1 MGIMNKMRE
10 NTPIVLWV
18 LVFAFGVI
26 WVLQDSQVFD
36 SVSQGRFQN
45 IAQVDGE
52 TVSYEAYARA
62 LEQQRQAYQAQT
74 GESVPPQ
81 LYDLYEQQVFDA
93 LVDDI
98 IREKE
103 MERLGVRVSD
113 EEVLE
118 MVLGEDPDPL
128 IKQQFGD
135 GTGGINRDLLRSV
148 IDNPEARPDWIRV
161 EEYLRAKRRREKF
174 EKLIEA
180 TVRVSDA
187 EVKAEYL
194 KRNRKADVRYVALRY
209 ADIADDSVALSERE
223 LGAFYNRNKEDFR
236 RSKSFDLQFV
246 SFSTAPSAADSAQ
259 GAEDLELLREDFAA
273 AEDDSLF
280 LARNAGE
287 RPYSSSFFRV
297 DELDPEVAEAI
308 FDDPTPGRIAGPV
321 RVRNQWHLI
330 KITDVRSAEEIAVNA
345 RHILIGSTED
355 DSEEDQAG
363 ARRTAQDLMRRIRGG
378 EDFAELAR
386 EYSTDPGSG
395 SRGGDLGWFGPGRM
409 VDEFE
414 KASFGARVGALVGPV
429 KTQFGYHIIEVLD
442 RADREVQIA
451 DFVVTIRPSVATV
464 SDVEERA
471 ADLQYFASESGDF
484 VGEAAKMEGLTVD
497 SARVEADAQVVPG
510 LGSSGD
516 IRAFLASAVTGDV
529 SDVVELNDRFVVLY
543 VRGVTE
549 AGYREF
555 EEVRA
560 ELEPRARLERKK
572 ELQSEALRAAIDAND
587 GLDAVASSLDTIVR
601 TANGVTQNNTLV
613 PTLGRE
619 PRFVGA
625 ALGMAEGERS
635 TIIEGE
641 NSAYV
646 LEVTRVY
653 DVDVD
658 SISEAELQGL
668 RRELTN
674 RKRQQVTTGWLAE
687 LRNNADVTDFRTRF
701 Q

>member
-1 MGIMNKMRE
+1 MNKMRE
-10 NTPIVLWV
+10 NTPIILWI

-36 SVSQGRFQN
+36 SVSQSRFEN
-45 IAQVDGE
+45 VAEVDGE
-52 TVSYEAYARA
+52 TVSYETYARA

-98 IREKE
+98 IRERE

-113 EEVLE
+113 EEVVE
-118 MVLGEDPDPL
+118 MVVGEDPDPL
-128 IKQQFGD
+128 IKQQFSD
-135 GTGGINRDLLRSV
+135 GSGGINRDLLRSV

-161 EEYLRAKRRREKF
+161 EEYLRAKRRQEKF
-174 EKLIEA
+174 NKLIEA

-187 EVKAEYL
+187 EVKAEYV
-194 KRNRKADVRYVALRY
+194 KRNLKVDAQYVALRY
-209 ADIADDSVALSERE
+209 ADIPDDSVALSERQ

-236 RSKSFDLQFV
+236 REKSFDLRFV
-246 SFSTAPSAADSAQ
+246 NLSAAPSAADSLQ
-259 GAEDLELLREDFAA
+259 TREDLELLRDDFAA

-280 LARNAGE
+280 IARNGGE
-287 RPYSSSFFRV
+287 RPYSSSYFRA
-297 DELDPEVAEAI
+297 DELEPEVATVVFENPSTE
-308 FDDPTPGRIAGPV
+308 DLVGPIQV
-321 RVRNQWHLI
+321 GEQWHLI
-330 KITDVRSAEEIAVNA
+330 KVNDIRPADDIAVNA
-345 RHILIGSTED
+345 RHILIGATES
-355 DSEEDQAG
+355 DSDADQAE
-363 ARRTAQDLMRRIRGG
+363 ARQQARELLNRIRGG
-378 EDFAELAR
+378 EDFADLAR
-386 EYSTDPGSG
+386 QYSTDAGSG

-409 VDEFE
+409 VAEFE
-414 KASFGARVGALVGPV
+414 EAAFGARVGSVVGPV
-429 KTQFGYHIIEVLD
+429 KSQFGYHIIEVLD

-451 DFVVTIRPSVATV
+451 DFVMSIRPSVATV
-464 SDVEERA
+464 SEVEERA

-484 VGEAAKMEGLTVD
+484 AGEAAKFEGIEVD

-516 IRAFLASAVTGDV
+516 IRAFLATAGVGDI
-529 SDVVELNDRFVVLY
+529 SDVIELDQGFAVLFVN
-543 VRGVTE
+543 GVTE
-549 AGYREF
+549 AGYRPF

-560 ELEPRARLERKK
+560 EIEPRARLERKK
-572 ELQSEALRAAIDAND
+572 ELQVERLR
-587 GLDAVASSLDTIVR
+587 DAVESADNLSDVASELETIVR
-601 TANGVTQNNTLV
+601 TANNVAQNNTLV

-625 ALGMAEGERS
+625 ALGMQEGGRS
-635 TIIEGE
+635 PVIEGE

-646 LEVTRVY
+646 LTVSRVY
-653 DVDVD
+653 EVDPESMSDVA
-658 SISEAELQGL
+658 SQRI

-674 RKRQQVTTGWLAE
+674 RKRQQVTSGWLAE
-687 LRNNADVTDFRTRF
+687 LRRNADVTDFRTRF